1 LLSPKCNLY
10 RYVEDHR
17 IVLVQEYC
25 NGGTLLAMV
34 QKQVDRKRHERRAA
48 AAAAKAGVVQV

>member
-1 LLSPKCNLY
+1 LY